1 MLWFIVTKWRKQCI
15 FIASKQH
22 EKQSWPHEK
31 DSARL
36 FVAHKKKKN
45 LFWTLQVRKSNIAT
59 TFKEDVF
66 GIFLLL
72 SI

>member
-1 MLWFIVTKWRKQCI
+1 MYIYFIKATR
-15 FIASKQH
+15 
-22 EKQSWPHEK
+22 KQSWPNEK

-36 FVAHKKKKN
+36 FAAHSKKKF
-45 LFWTLQVRKSNIAT
+45 FWTLQVWKSNIAT

>member
-1 MLWFIVTKWRKQCI
+1 MLWFIITKWRKQSI
-15 FIASKQH
+15 FISSKQP

-36 FVAHKKKKN
+36 FVAHSKKKF
-45 LFWTLQVRKSNIAT
+45 FWTVQVRKSNIAT

-72 SI
+72 PT